1 MIMEWEN
8 LILYSTD
15 ICHSVGEEMAGYSHA
30 PGCYLSKFRSSLEA
44 GKKQLRIWL
53 QYVCDV
59 AKVLLYSSL
68 SGPLVFLWSPN
79 DDSNLLNKRVQRN
92 LVFNLPSGREV
103 RLTKVACS
111 QRILRME
118 LRWLVMSSNKP
129 RSVKLQYR

>member
-1 MIMEWEN
+1 MN
-8 LILYSTD
+8 KGLIQRLNAM
-15 ICHSVGEEMAGYSHA
+15 MAAYSHA
-30 PGCYLSKFRSSLEA
+30 PGCYLSNFRSSLEA
-44 GKKQLRIWL
+44 SKKQLRIWL

-59 AKVLLYSSL
+59 AKVLLYSSFDV
-68 SGPLVFLWSPN
+68 PFVFLWSPN

>member
-1 MIMEWEN
+1 MEREN
-8 LILYSTD
+8 LKSYLAGIS
-15 ICHSVGEEMAGYSHA
+15 HSADSVMAGSSHT

-92 LVFNLPSGREV
+92 FVFNLPSGREV

>member
-1 MIMEWEN
+1 MERES
-8 LILYSTD
+8 LKSLLTGIS
-15 ICHSVGEEMAGYSHA
+15 HSVASVMVGFSHTL
-30 PGCYLSKFRSSLEA
+30 PCCLSKPRSSLEA

>member
-1 MIMEWEN
+1 MAQEN
-8 LILYSTD
+8 LELYFVG
-15 ICHSVGEEMAGYSHA
+15 IRHSVGKEMAGSRHTLTS
-30 PGCYLSKFRSSLEA
+30 CLSKFRSSLEA

-92 LVFNLPSGREV
+92 LVFKLPSGREV